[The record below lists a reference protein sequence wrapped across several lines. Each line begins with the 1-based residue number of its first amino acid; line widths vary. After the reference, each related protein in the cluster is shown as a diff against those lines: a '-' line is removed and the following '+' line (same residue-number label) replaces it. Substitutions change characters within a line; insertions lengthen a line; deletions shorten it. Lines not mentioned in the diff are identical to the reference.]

1 MISQI
6 LWTSIASASFQVL
19 LTLAFALVVR
29 VTGIWNFTQPALMG
43 VAFYSG
49 YLVQHRLGWSVLPS
63 FALSAVVTMVAA
75 VAIEKFAF
83 ARLRERQAEPLLFF
97 IFTLVLAQF
106 SVFLMN
112 LLFTSEP
119 VYMSERVSSQLLLI
133 EPFIVTMWDLTSLA
147 CAAVGILGLAGFLR
161 LRIGQHLVAVADNP
175 ELAEVFG
182 ISKNRLYLI
191 VLAIAGLLITL
202 GTYVYGGKLAFYPD
216 LGPQLMIFAVA
227 ATILAGIGHVFGAA
241 LAAVVI
247 SVMQQAS
254 VYFISSHW
262 QPLIVY
268 AVLFIAII
276 LFPRG
281 IRWPA
286 PKLKRRPATVL
297 PGQPQ
302 SSEA

>member
-1 MISQI
+1 MITQI

-19 LTLAFALVVR
+19 LTLSFALVVR

-49 YLVQHRLGWSVLPS
+49 YVVQHQLDWPVLPS
-63 FALSAVVTMVAA
+63 FAVSAVVTVLAA
-75 VAIEKFAF
+75 MAIEKFAF
-83 ARLRERQAEPLLFF
+83 ARLRARQAEPLLFF

-119 VYMSERVSSQLLLI
+119 VYMGKNVSMQLLLI
-133 EPFIVTMWDLTSLA
+133 EPFIITMWDVTSLA
-147 CAAVGILGLAGFLR
+147 CAIGGVLALAGFLR
-161 LRIGQHLVAVADNP
+161 LRVGQHLVAVADNP

-182 ISKNRLYLI
+182 ISKDRLYLI
-191 VLAIAGLLITL
+191 VLGIAGLLIAL

-216 LGPQLMIFAVA
+216 LGPHLMIFAVA
-227 ATILAGIGHVFGAA
+227 STILAGIGRVFGAA

-254 VYFISSHW
+254 VFFISSHW

-276 LFPRG
+276 LFPSG

-286 PKLKRRPATVL
+286 PKLKRRPATQL
-297 PGQPQ
+297 PTQPQ